1 MPPRRKPEEGPAGS
15 PAWMAT
21 FGDMMS
27 LLLTFFILI
36 VSFSS
41 MQESKF
47 QEAVG
52 SLQGALGVLKALP
65 SVPIHEEILR
75 REGRRDQAREI
86 SEAVEKLE
94 EAFAAVPEAE
104 VVEVSRTERG
114 LSIRIESRAL
124 FDLGRAEVREEA
136 KPVLD
141 EVAGALASLPHPV
154 RIEGHTDDVPLTS
167 GRFPSNWELS
177 AARAAAVLRHLEGRG
192 VDPRRLSAV
201 GYGEWRPVVENDT
214 EAHRQQNRRVEIFME
229 PPARER
235 TARLG
240 EHL

>member
-1 MPPRRKPEEGPAGS
+1 VASSKKPEAPAPGA

-21 FGDMMS
+21 FGDLMS

-52 SLQGALGVLKALP
+52 SLQGALGVLKDLP
-65 SVPIHEEILR
+65 SVPIHEEIMR
-75 REGRRDQAREI
+75 REGRQDQAREI
-86 SEAVEKLE
+86 SERVQELE
-94 EAFAAVPEAE
+94 EAFATIPEAE

-114 LSIRIESRAL
+114 LSIRIEAQAL
-124 FDLGRAEVREEA
+124 FDLGQAELRSEA
-136 KPVLD
+136 RPILD
-141 EVAGALASLPHPV
+141 KIADALAGLPHPV
-154 RIEGHTDDVPLTS
+154 RIEGHTDNIPLTS

-192 VDPRRLSAV
+192 VDARRLSAV

-214 EAHRQQNRRVEIFME
+214 DEHRQQNRRVEIFME
-229 PPARER
+229 PPPRAQP
-235 TARLG
+235 ARLG

>member
-1 MPPRRKPEEGPAGS
+1 VAPRKKPESPPAGA
-15 PAWMAT
+15 PLWMAT
-21 FGDMMS
+21 FGDLMS

-65 SVPIHEEILR
+65 SIPIHEEIMR
-75 REGRRDQAREI
+75 REGRQDQAREI
-86 SEAVEKLE
+86 SERVEQLA
-94 EAFAAVPEAE
+94 EAFAAIPEAE

-114 LSIRIESRAL
+114 LSIRIESQAL

-136 KPVLD
+136 RPVLD
-141 EVAGALASLPHPV
+141 KVAEALAGLPHPI
-154 RIEGHTDDVPLTS
+154 RIEGHTDDIPLTS

-177 AARAAAVLRHLEGRG
+177 AARAAAVLRQIEGRG
-192 VDPRRLSAV
+192 VDSRRLSAV

-214 EAHRQQNRRVEIFME
+214 DEHRQRNRRVEIFME
-229 PPARER
+229 PPARAR
-235 TARLG
+235 PARLG